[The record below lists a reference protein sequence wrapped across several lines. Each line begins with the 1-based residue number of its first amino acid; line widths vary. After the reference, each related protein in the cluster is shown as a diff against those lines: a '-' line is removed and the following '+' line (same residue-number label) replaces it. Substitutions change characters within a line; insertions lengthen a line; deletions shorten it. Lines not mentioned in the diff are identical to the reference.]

1 MESSHLIGEIILE
14 KFLKIVGWVLGSLVA
29 VLVILSALFA
39 YWYLRS
45 NRAHVDTGV
54 VIAGDTAYISYYTS
68 PIDRDYSWILGMLT
82 PSAVRMAKVDLLAL
96 EALANQAPSR

>member
-1 MESSHLIGEIILE
+1 LTSQGSVLARKRTSLFEIRTDGLAY
-14 KFLKIVGWVLGSLVA
+14 LTDLP
-29 VLVILSALFA
+29 SAGDTS
-39 YWYLRS
+39 Y
-45 NRAHVDTGV
+45 TGV

-96 EALANQAPSR
+96 EALAIQAPSR